1 MSVFFL
7 LNIKADILK
16 NVDNQT
22 VAGTHWLPQYGQKKL
37 RNAMR
42 TNNCLVTHIIQYT
55 ILCSAEERNSYRFGT
70 TLGWVNDDSIFIFGW
85 TIPLTKYTCKAKTY
99 TKYLSVCLCL
109 YSTWW
114 LHKDVPFSSSCF
126 ESWDF
131 AVASST
137 WAEMR
142 SWISFTI
149 VSTVALL
156 NSSMKSANS
165 FWNTK
170 KIKISPITLSCVSKI
185 GLIICKSPYI
195 V

>member
-1 MSVFFL
+1 MLITKQL
-7 LNIKADILK
+7 LVRTDSHSMEK
-16 NVDNQT
+16 NTKEVNGD
-22 VAGTHWLPQYGQKKL
+22 QKLFVYPHYSKYL
-37 RNAMR
+37 
-42 TNNCLVTHIIQYT
+42 L
-55 ILCSAEERNSYRFGT
+55 LCSAEERNSYRFGT

-85 TIPLTKYTCKAKTY
+85 IIPLTKHMCKAKTY
-99 TKYLSVCLCL
+99 TKYLSVCSGL
-109 YSTWW
+109 YSSWW
-114 LHKDVPFSSSCF
+114 LHKDVPLSLSCF

-137 WAEMR
+137 WAEIR

-170 KIKISPITLSCVSKI
+170 DIKRSHITISCVSKQVR
-185 GLIICKSPYI
+185 L
-195 V
+195 